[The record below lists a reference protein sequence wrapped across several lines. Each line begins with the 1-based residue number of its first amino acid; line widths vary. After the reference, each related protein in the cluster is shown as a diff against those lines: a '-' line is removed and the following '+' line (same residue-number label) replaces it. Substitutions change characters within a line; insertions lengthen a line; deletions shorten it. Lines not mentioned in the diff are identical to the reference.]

1 MAKSR
6 LKGDLNIV
14 FFTHVAQTNAASS
27 VCKLISVSHWYE
39 CNTPEHSTK
48 AHNCEETITVSRW
61 FMIC

>member
-27 VCKLISVSHWYE
+27 VCKLISVTGMSVTHL
-39 CNTPEHSTK
+39 NTVQKH
-48 AHNCEETITVSRW
+48 TIVKRQLLYQDGL
-61 FMIC
+61 